1 MQASAAVV
9 DATIDHVLRYRSPA
23 TDLREQVRA
32 AEARMLSVHAAS
44 LIANQAKDF
53 MKQVRCSGPAA
64 PAPRPRADAAV
75 AHPQRGPP
83 HAYSRSCRPPPVP
96 RLDPPRPKQ
105 CPRGVS
111 HQPGAR
117 DATREGRARCPCPV
131 RQDGVTEIE
140 ESLEANPVERTLNDQ
155 LLQDERE
162 GRIAITRD
170 AVRCP
175 GITPHAGWACPPSRQ
190 MAAGREPRNGGLGK
204 GRSVRPNAASS
215 PLDPRGCTHCH
226 CHCRGAGLRGLRV
239 QLQ

>member
-1 MQASAAVV
+1 MTDRRRPSVAFSQDVPAVDVAAIRADTLAALEAFDEEAWYRDPLVTVIDGVAQEGGEEVDTTDAFGQVNGRQVQASAAVV

-96 RLDPPRPKQ
+96 CLDPPRPKQ
-105 CPRGVS
+105 CRHAV
-111 HQPGAR
+111 
-117 DATREGRARCPCPV
+117 DA
-131 RQDGVTEIE
+131 
-140 ESLEANPVERTLNDQ
+140 
-155 LLQDERE
+155 
-162 GRIAITRD
+162 
-170 AVRCP
+170 AVWEC
-175 GITPHAGWACPPSRQ
+175 
-190 MAAGREPRNGGLGK
+190 
-204 GRSVRPNAASS
+204 V
-215 PLDPRGCTHCH
+215 
-226 CHCRGAGLRGLRV
+226 
-239 QLQ
+239 